1 MAPLLRK
8 YYVNLDSSLRDR
20 DVYSRP
26 DQYQFRLDEP
36 IYGVSNIKVA
46 FASIPNS
53 EYLLNQDNRYLDFKV
68 GATTYTAE
76 LGNAAY
82 FNSEGNGGLNVDPVE
97 LAAEIKNAVDVAASG
112 IAPVFSNITLDFNTS
127 KFTFEA
133 DSGITDD
140 IEFLFGTGPNK
151 DQSAARLLG
160 FHDDTDYTYTY
171 VFPNV
176 TTFKSPGL
184 IQLNGLREV
193 LLVLSDGVDKFTQI
207 KAPSSEV
214 QYNVTGR
221 FPMDVQQGF
230 FYTYRSGSHDFP
242 IEYKFYEGDKFSL
255 GEIRVELYKSRGDK
269 LQRVNFNG
277 VNNII
282 QLEITAY
289 TDRMM
294 INNTYAKDKR
304 LGLPKPVD
312 IPLNEP
318 VDRFTKNQQLII
330 YISATILILGLLY
343 ILLRPSRHTQP
354 RASSSS

>member
-20 DVYSRP
+20 ELYPRP

-53 EYLLNQDNRYLDFKV
+53 EYLLNQDNRYLDFKI
-68 GATTYTAE
+68 GSSTYTAE
-76 LGNAAY
+76 LGNASY
-82 FNSEGNGGLNVDPVE
+82 FNSSGDGGLSLDPVE
-97 LAAEIKNAVDVAASG
+97 LAADIQRASNVAVG
-112 IAPVFSNITLDFNTS
+112 GTTVFSNVSFEFITS
-127 KFTFEA
+127 KYIFEV
-133 DSGITDD
+133 DPSITDD

-151 DQSAARLLG
+151 DKSAARIMG
-160 FHDDTDYTYTY
+160 FHDDQDYLY
-171 VFPNV
+171 PGPV

-207 KAPSSEV
+207 RAPSSEV

-221 FPMDVQQGF
+221 FPMDVEQGY

-255 GEIRVELYKSRGDK
+255 GEIRIELYKSRGDK

-343 ILLRPSRHTQP
+343 ILLRPSRRTQP